1 MNAVPAASLPADLCS
16 FAPEVA
22 LVLGSGLDGVSAAVA
37 VSGSLRFS
45 QLTNGR
51 SVAVPGHAGLVSWGR
66 FAGRRVLL
74 FRGRLHRYEGHDH
87 DLVAWPVE
95 FSAALGVRLLIL
107 THAAGGIR
115 ADLQPGALMVVRG
128 WLDWMNRT
136 APMDSVVEET
146 GQAVHQK
153 FASRREDSQASPS
166 VSTTGA
172 GQIFPKSWLRPPVG
186 ELQDSPL
193 AHQATIFQTV
203 HCYRPLAA
211 TETATAGGVGT
222 DGAGRSAATGVPRWA
237 VIHPV
242 PESPQVDCLRGSA
255 RQIGLNLRE
264 GILAG
269 VTGPNYET
277 PAEIRAL
284 KVLGA
289 DAVGMSTVPELQRAC
304 ALSLPVIAISCI
316 TNRAAGLANERLSHA
331 EVLRQAAQLVGSLHR
346 LLAEFLAHY

>member
-1 MNAVPAASLPADLCS
+1 M
-16 FAPEVA
+16 
-22 LVLGSGLDGVSAAVA
+22 VLGSGLDEVSAAVA
-37 VSGSLRFS
+37 VSGGLHFS

-51 SVAVPGHAGLVSWGR
+51 SVAVPGHAGVVSWGR

-87 DLVAWPVE
+87 DLVAWPVQ

-115 ADLQPGALMVVRG
+115 ADLQPGTLMVVRG
-128 WLDWMNRT
+128 WIDWMDRT
-136 APMDSVVEET
+136 ARTGRVIDET
-146 GQAVHQK
+146 PQAAYPE
-153 FASRREDSQASPS
+153 FASRREYLQASPWIS
-166 VSTTGA
+166 ATGT
-172 GQIFPKSWLRPPVG
+172 GQIFPKSWLHPAVG
-186 ELQDSPL
+186 ELQDSPP
-193 AHQATIFQTV
+193 ADQVAIFQTV

-211 TETATAGGVGT
+211 TETDTACGVRT
-222 DGAGRSAATGVPRWA
+222 DGAGRSAATVVPRWT

-242 PESPQVDCLRGSA
+242 PESPQLDCLRESA

-284 KVLGA
+284 KALGA

-304 ALSLPVIAISCI
+304 AMSLPVIAISCI
-316 TNRAAGLANERLSHA
+316 TNRAAGLSNERLSHA
-331 EVLRQAAQLVGSLHR
+331 EVLRQAARLVGSLHR
-346 LLAEFLAHY
+346 LLAEFLAHH